1 MDVSEID
8 AEGGVQRKKPEVV
21 MYDRRTRNED
31 MVNAARRFIRQDG
44 VPVTREN
51 VTPIVL
57 RKCH

>member
-8 AEGGVQRKKPEVV
+8 AEGGVQGKKPEVV
-21 MYDRRTRNED
+21 MYDRRTRNKD

-51 VTPIVL
+51 ITPIVL